1 MVSLGIIGWPLKMTL
16 SPKLHKY
23 LFKITNLEG
32 VYDQLPIEKI
42 DPLNI
47 KNLISKYLGL
57 NITVPH
63 KESVYEALVDSCI
76 SSDSVKN
83 IGAVNTIVSK
93 NGLTSLHNTD
103 YIGFSEEISRLKFN
117 AENKTI
123 LILGTGGSS
132 KSIQFA
138 LRNLNPKKVYVASRT
153 PYGEQIDYSDINS
166 VSSEVNLVINTTPLG
181 MPPYESESPLGS
193 LGDFKDLDVLID
205 IGYSKKETKFMKS
218 QKNAEVVNGI
228 GMLIAQGIESFN
240 LWTENS
246 LNFQDLYE
254 ELKVHL
260 EED

>member
-1 MVSLGIIGWPLKMTL
+1 MVLLGIIGWPLEMTL
-16 SPKLHKY
+16 SPKLHNY
-23 LFKITNLEG
+23 LLKITNLEG
-32 VYDQLPIEKI
+32 TYDQLPIEKI
-42 DPLNI
+42 DSINI
-47 KNLISKYLGL
+47 KNIISKYLGL

-63 KESVYEALVDSCI
+63 KESVYKALINSSI

-103 YIGFSEEISRLKFN
+103 YKGFSEEISRLEFN
-117 AENKTI
+117 PENKTI

-138 LRNLNPKKVYVASRT
+138 LRNLNPKKVYVASRN
-153 PYGEQIDYSDINS
+153 PSDQQIDYSDINL
-166 VSSEVNLVINTTPLG
+166 VSKEVNLVINTTPLG
-181 MPPYESESPLGS
+181 MPPYESESPLDS
-193 LGDFKDLDVLID
+193 LDGFKDLDLLID
-205 IGYSKKETKFMKS
+205 IGYNKRETKFMKS
-218 QKNAEVVNGI
+218 QNNVEVVNGI

-240 LWTENS
+240 LWTESS

-254 ELKVHL
+254 DLKLHL